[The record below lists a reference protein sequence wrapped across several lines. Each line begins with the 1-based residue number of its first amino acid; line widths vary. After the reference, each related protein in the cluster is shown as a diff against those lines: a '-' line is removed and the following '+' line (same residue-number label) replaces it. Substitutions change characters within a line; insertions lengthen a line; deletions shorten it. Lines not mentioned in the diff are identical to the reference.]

1 MAFTTPHI
9 PLLYTPA
16 GYRAT
21 GSFELKHRVFKMS
34 LLKRCHSKCPLTL
47 LAPRSAFAEKGYR
60 PIQHSGTQKSDLRT
74 RRPNLRSPEIP
85 EKEPPDSA
93 AYRCVTELGA
103 ASRVPRALVSLP
115 SEEEQSQSHARPR
128 GSRHTAAAH
137 RRFWLGNDS
146 RLRVKNGKK
155 RARGEGAPEKP
166 ALSQSPSASPGL
178 MSSAYQARP
187 LLSVLTLTF
196 PHQTRCARSPE
207 SEAWNV
213 PGSSFNQWSALR
225 SLLALLLENLLSSP
239 FCRSLPNF
247 MPLSQARAGPPTT
260 KIPHAAPSSGNLNL
274 LSVKVLPEVQVTKIT
289 ELKLENKTSRSKVH
303 PLSTFLSLSEVCDL
317 RHNI

>member
-74 RRPNLRSPEIP
+74 RRPNLRSPAIP

-146 RLRVKNGKK
+146 RLSEK
-155 RARGEGAPEKP
+155 REETSSWRRSTGEAGTFSVSLCESR
-166 ALSQSPSASPGL
+166 LDEQSLPSAP
-178 MSSAYQARP
+178 SAVRP
-187 LLSVLTLTF
+187 HT
-196 PHQTRCARSPE
+196 H
-207 SEAWNV
+207 
-213 PGSSFNQWSALR
+213 
-225 SLLALLLENLLSSP
+225 
-239 FCRSLPNF
+239 LPASNTVR
-247 MPLSQARAGPPTT
+247 PQS
-260 KIPHAAPSSGNLNL
+260 
-274 LSVKVLPEVQVTKIT
+274 
-289 ELKLENKTSRSKVH
+289 
-303 PLSTFLSLSEVCDL
+303 
-317 RHNI
+317 